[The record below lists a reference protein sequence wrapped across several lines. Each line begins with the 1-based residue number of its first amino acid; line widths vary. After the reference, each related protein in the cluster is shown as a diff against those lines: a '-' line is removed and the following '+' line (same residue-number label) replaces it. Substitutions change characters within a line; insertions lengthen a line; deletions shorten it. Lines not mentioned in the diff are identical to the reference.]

1 VNDNIFRGLKTI
13 ILFEPLTSGSS
24 GRLPHDRGR
33 SLVSVHGGEGR
44 GAKQRM
50 IEFMGGSTKDD
61 KKETLPAR

>member
-33 SLVSVHGGEGR
+33 SLVSVHGGELN
-44 GAKQRM
+44 K
-50 IEFMGGSTKDD
+50 
-61 KKETLPAR
+61 